1 MRDYRETSAM
11 KFTLLLC
18 FLFYTNLS
26 FAKTTVS
33 YYKCV
38 TDKSTIFSQHPC
50 SNNAQQYTL
59 THSDPQA
66 SIPSEQ
72 HFKTLNEIE
81 RKQIIL
87 NLKNALRAK
96 KQHAAI
102 LGRKRDEAAR
112 KQQRRMTRLM
122 DDDKRKATVKDVKK
136 QLKTINKDYLQRVK
150 VLNKEIAKIEKKLKR
165 LQ

>member
-1 MRDYRETSAM
+1 MRFALILI
-11 KFTLLLC
+11 LLL
-18 FLFYTNLS
+18 FFNNS
-26 FAKTTVS
+26 DAKTTVS

-50 SNNAQQYTL
+50 SNSAQQYTL

-66 SIPSEQ
+66 KIPSEQ

-81 RKQIIL
+81 RKQIIH

-112 KQQRRMTRLM
+112 EQQRRVTRLM

-136 QLKTINKDYLQRVK
+136 QLKSINKDYLQRVK